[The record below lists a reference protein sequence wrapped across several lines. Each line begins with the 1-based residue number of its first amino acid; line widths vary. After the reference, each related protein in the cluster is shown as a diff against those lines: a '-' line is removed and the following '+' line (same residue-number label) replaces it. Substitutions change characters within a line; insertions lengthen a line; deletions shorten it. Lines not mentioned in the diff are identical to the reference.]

1 MNKSRLLG
9 LAIALFTPFF
19 GQPAQAEML
28 VLGTASTGQA
38 VTLDTDSVLR
48 VPRGVGT
55 GTNATYYL
63 GDEKI
68 VADIDCS
75 QGYWTVDSDRSQPRI
90 RYRPQSQATRNLL
103 FLACGIR
110 RINNQ
115 LEDAQDLLVYDPPSN
130 VRSTP
135 NGSVKCVI
143 ENMQIIRVVGEP
155 RGTWYSTTACG
166 GGWID
171 QSQIRPLR

>member
-9 LAIALFTPFF
+9 LAIALLAPFF

-28 VLGTASTGQA
+28 VLGTASTGQT
-38 VTLDTDSVLR
+38 VTLDTNSVSR
-48 VPRGVGT
+48 SQRGT
-55 GTNATYYL
+55 GLFISARYYL
-63 GDEKI
+63 GDER
-68 VADIDCS
+68 VNADISCRDN
-75 QGYWTVDSDRSQPRI
+75 YWVVSGESTQ
-90 RYRPQSQATRNLL
+90 YRPQSQATRNLL
-103 FLACGIR
+103 SVACGVS